1 LPLNDELL
9 LKVNKREREY
19 MQMRTRTA
27 YGTFN
32 KYMIHLYLSQE
43 FIIKIKIKI
52 TEGTNPQFFF
62 FGDYYRIS
70 WQTII

>member
-1 LPLNDELL
+1 
-9 LKVNKREREY
+9 

-43 FIIKIKIKI
+43 FIIKKKI
-52 TEGTNPQFFF
+52 TEGTNPQFFFF